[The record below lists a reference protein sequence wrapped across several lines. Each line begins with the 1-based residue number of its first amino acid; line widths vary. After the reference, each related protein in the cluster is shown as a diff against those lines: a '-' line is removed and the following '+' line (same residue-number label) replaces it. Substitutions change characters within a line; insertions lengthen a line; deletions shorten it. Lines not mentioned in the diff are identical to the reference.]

1 MIAFLNRLA
10 AWRRFL
16 LWPAD
21 IGSAHGDG
29 VTPTFIGVILAAVGL
44 VLLFRAPAHHLLA
57 LVILCMLLG
66 GSAAI
71 QLPALGGSSVPPAYF
86 ALGFLV
92 LRCLLPGTHMPG
104 RWQEAFRSQWPFILF
119 TLYGVIGA
127 IFLPRIFQGAMQ
139 VPALRPSAGMN
150 GLFDTETLRPVSSNI
165 TTAVYLIG
173 TCLMALTAQ
182 VSVRT
187 MDQARSISRTMLW
200 AAWIHLILGVGL
212 MLLSGTAIA
221 EAVLVLR
228 NANYAQLSQQYGD
241 FVRISGIFPEPSSW
255 AEMMFSLFLFSS
267 GLAFIGVYRTT
278 AVVTTLLCGA
288 ALLFSTSSSA
298 YLGLAVYFAL
308 LAVKLFLD
316 LRRTGWKAVSIIVP
330 VAIAGLAAMLAV
342 ALLSP
347 KFADSFVNMVLAM
360 TVDKGASSSALQR
373 NFWSQKALEAFGVS
387 LGLGVGP
394 GSLRSSSLIAAVAG
408 SMGVIGIVCLLATCG
423 SMIRTFVRAPRTEA
437 ANLAKV
443 AAGAGLVALVPSLVL
458 APSPNPG
465 LFFATCLGLA
475 ASLRLQSLTR
485 PPEERTREGG
495 R

>member
-1 MIAFLNRLA
+1 M
-10 AWRRFL
+10 
-16 LWPAD
+16 
-21 IGSAHGDG
+21 
-29 VTPTFIGVILAAVGL
+29 TPTFIGMIIAAIGL
-44 VLLFRAPAHHLLA
+44 FLLFRAPAHHLLA

-92 LRCLLPGTHMPG
+92 LRCLLPGTHMLG
-104 RWQEAFRSQWPFILF
+104 RWQEAFRSQWPFLLF

-127 IFLPRIFQGAMQ
+127 IFLPRMFEGAMQ
-139 VPALRPSAGMN
+139 VPALRPSEGTS

-173 TCLMALTAQ
+173 TCFMALTAQ

-187 MDQARSISRTMLW
+187 MDQAKSISRTFLW

-212 MLLSGTAIA
+212 TLLSGTALADII
-221 EAVLVLR
+221 LLLR

-267 GLAFIGVYRTT
+267 GLVIIGLYRNISIMTT
-278 AVVTTLLCGA
+278 ALCGA

-298 YLGLAVYFAL
+298 YLGLVAYFAL
-308 LAVKLFLD
+308 LFAKLLFD
-316 LRRTGWKAVSIIVP
+316 SRKRGSKIFHFIVP
-330 VAIAGLAAMLAV
+330 AGIAGLAIILAV
-342 ALLSP
+342 ALFSP
-347 KFADSFVNMVLAM
+347 RFTNNFVDMVLAM

-387 LGLGVGP
+387 FGLGVGP

-408 SMGVIGIVCLLATCG
+408 SMGVFGIVSLLATCG
-423 SMIRTFVRAPRTEA
+423 AMMRVFVQAPRNDA
-437 ANLAKV
+437 AALAKV
-443 AAGAGLVALVPSLVL
+443 AAGTGLIALVPSLVL

-475 ASLRLQSLTR
+475 ASLRRQSLAR
-485 PPEERTREGG
+485 SIG
-495 R
+495 RRMPGDADRRLVGAR